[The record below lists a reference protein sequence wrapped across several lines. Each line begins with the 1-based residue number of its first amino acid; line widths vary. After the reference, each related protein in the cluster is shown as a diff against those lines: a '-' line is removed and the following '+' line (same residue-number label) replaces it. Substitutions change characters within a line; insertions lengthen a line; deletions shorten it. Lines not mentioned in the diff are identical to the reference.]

1 MQSLRKL
8 VPVTSKRLTL
18 SLVAGDVMNLLGRVA
33 DIRGGQLSQGD
44 PVRASSTDACLAL
57 QVGDLASDGSVAWS
71 ALRMVIPAGS
81 WQRSVIQNGDVLIP
95 LRSTKV
101 TAIVARDVPPQT
113 IALGHWAII
122 TTGPTLLPEYLAW
135 FLSHP
140 TTARQWRLAEV
151 GSNIAFVPL
160 SAVRELE
167 IEVPPLDVQERIV
180 SVDALHR
187 RLGELERQLT
197 DTRNRYVHQIT
208 RAALDRAATSND

>member
-1 MQSLRKL
+1 MILD
-8 VPVTSKRLTL
+8 TL
-18 SLVAGDVMNLLGRVA
+18 ADV
-33 DIRGGQLSQGD
+33 RGGQLSQGD
-44 PVRASSTDACLAL
+44 PARGSLSDTACRAL
-57 QVGDLASDGSVAWS
+57 QVSDLAPDGSVAWPT
-71 ALRMVIPAGS
+71 LRRVVPAGS
-81 WQRSVIQNGDVLIP
+81 WKRSVIQNGDVLIP

-140 TTARQWRLAEV
+140 TSARQWRLAEV

-167 IEVPPLDVQERIV
+167 IEVPPLDVQERIM
-180 SVDALHR
+180 SVNALHR

-208 RAALDRAATSND
+208 RAALDRAANSND

>member
-1 MQSLRKL
+1 MLA
-8 VPVTSKRLTL
+8 P
-18 SLVAGDVMNLLGRVA
+18 GH
-33 DIRGGQLSQGD
+33 
-44 PVRASSTDACLAL
+44 RAEPGTGDACCAL
-57 QVGDLASDGSVAWS
+57 QVGDLAPDGSVAWS
-71 ALRMVIPAGS
+71 ALRKVIPAGS
-81 WQRSVIQNGDVLIP
+81 WKRSVIQDGDVLVP

-101 TAIVARDVPPQT
+101 TAIVARGVQPQT

-135 FLSHP
+135 YLAHP

-151 GSNIAFVPL
+151 GSKLAFVPL

-167 IEVPPLDVQERIV
+167 IEVPRLDVQERIV

>member
-1 MQSLRKL
+1 MASDR
-8 VPVTSKRLTL
+8 RL
-18 SLVAGDVMNLLGRVA
+18 GELGSV
-33 DIRGGQLSQGD
+33 RGGQLATAA
-44 PVRASSTDACLAL
+44 PVNNWDAGACRAL
-57 QVGDLASDGSVAWS
+57 QVGDLAPEGSVAWPT
-71 ALRMVIPAGS
+71 LRRVVPAGS
-81 WQRSVIQNGDVLIP
+81 WKRSVIHEGDVLIP
-95 LRSTKV
+95 LRSTRI
-101 TAIVARDVPPQT
+101 TAIVAQDVPPQT

-122 TTGPTLLPEYLAW
+122 TTGPTLRPEYLAW
-135 FLSHP
+135 YLGHP

-151 GSNIAFVPL
+151 GSKIAFVPL

-208 RAALDRAATSND
+208 KAALDRAANSND